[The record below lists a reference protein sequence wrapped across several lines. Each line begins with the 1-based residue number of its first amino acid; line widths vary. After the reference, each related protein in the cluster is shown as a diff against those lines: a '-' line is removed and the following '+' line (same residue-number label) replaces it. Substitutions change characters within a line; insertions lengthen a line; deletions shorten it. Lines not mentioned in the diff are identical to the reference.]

1 MRSNVCRIE
10 NGTQD
15 LEAILNEAERVAEYN
30 GLDRQQT
37 LHLSLLCEELD
48 GMLAG
53 LAGEFGGKFW
63 IDLEDGVC
71 KINASIEILHLT
83 SERREQLIA
92 VSKSKKNASAS
103 GVIGKIRSVL
113 EDMLLNSA
121 AAYSVG
127 DGGVQVMSVQYL
139 DVSAYQRCWSLRQ
152 YKSADTQEAYDE
164 LESSVIAAV
173 ADDVIVGIKGSCAS
187 VVIIKNFK

>member
-10 NGTQD
+10 NGTKD
-15 LEAILNEAERVAEYN
+15 LEAILNEAARVAEYN

-48 GMLAG
+48 GMLAWV
-53 LAGEFGGKFW
+53 AGEFGGSFW
-63 IDLEDGVC
+63 IDFEDGVC
-71 KINASIEILHLT
+71 KINASIEISHLT
-83 SERREQLIA
+83 TERKEQLIA
-92 VSKSKKNASAS
+92 VSKNKKNASAS

-152 YKSADTQEAYDE
+152 YKSADTQETYDE